1 LAEGVRRATGDPA
14 REPHDRS
21 TIAAVGPLL
30 AGVTLDHF
38 SARSDIRCID
48 LNRADGWSVEAWRW
62 LATERARALARTPAF
77 AATWRALVVRLGD
90 LGERFVELRG
100 DELDRFLGCD
110 GRHGEPGY

>member
-1 LAEGVRRATGDPA
+1 VSRTTG
-14 REPHDRS
+14 
-21 TIAAVGPLL
+21 
-30 AGVTLDHF
+30 
-38 SARSDIRCID
+38 ARSPQSGRCSQASPSITSRLAPTIRCID